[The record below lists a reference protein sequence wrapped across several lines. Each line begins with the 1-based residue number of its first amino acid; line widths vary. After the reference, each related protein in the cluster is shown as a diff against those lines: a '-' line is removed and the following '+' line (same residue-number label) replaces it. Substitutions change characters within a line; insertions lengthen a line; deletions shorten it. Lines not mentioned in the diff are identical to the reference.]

1 MAANLEKL
9 DFDRL
14 TQDGK
19 VDYLLFKNY
28 LSHQLR
34 QLDLRSKE
42 VTLAAPLVPF
52 ARKIVDLE
60 LARREVKSMEWSKV
74 AASLDGLTKEIS
86 EARRAA
92 RARFRV
98 KG

>member
-1 MAANLEKL
+1 MNGCASSIGQWLHRLEKL

-28 LSHQLR
+28 LTHQLR

-42 VTLAAPLVPF
+42 RDLAAPLVPF
-52 ARKIVDLE
+52 AQKILDLD
-60 LARREVKSMEWSKV
+60 AV
-74 AASLDGLTKEIS
+74 ACGK
-86 EARRAA
+86 
-92 RARFRV
+92 
-98 KG
+98 